1 MAKKKTLVRKPIEKL
16 SEKEAVVLIE
26 DSSSEE
32 ETEEIVKPE
41 PPKAKAKKP
50 RTPAQIAATERLK
63 EANRKRRE
71 EKAKA
76 KKNVV
81 IEEPAPALPKPA
93 LTRAPTPQEIDED
106 DKPLTMKQMKAFMA
120 SQQPDESKPKTKRKY
135 VKKEK
140 KPEPIPPP
148 TSSHSVAQMLFV

>member
-81 IEEPAPALPKPA
+81 IE
-93 LTRAPTPQEIDED
+93 
-106 DKPLTMKQMKAFMA
+106 
-120 SQQPDESKPKTKRKY
+120 
-135 VKKEK
+135 
-140 KPEPIPPP
+140 
-148 TSSHSVAQMLFV
+148 